1 MFLGERSLPFL
12 KSKVPKK
19 GLTQKAEE
27 EEKHVMREKKM
38 AAKYVLFFLRR
49 TKLK

>member
-12 KSKVPKK
+12 KSKVTKK
-19 GLTQKAEE
+19 VLTQKAEE
-27 EEKHVMREKKM
+27 EEKHVMREKM
-38 AAKYVLFFLRR
+38 AAKYVLFFVRR